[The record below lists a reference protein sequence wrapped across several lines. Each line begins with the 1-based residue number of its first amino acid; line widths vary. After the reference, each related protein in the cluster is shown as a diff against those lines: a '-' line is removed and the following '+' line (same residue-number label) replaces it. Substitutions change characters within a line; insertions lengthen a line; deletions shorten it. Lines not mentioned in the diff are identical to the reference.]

1 MQSKDASLGMV
12 YVRGG
17 ARHCENGLL
26 RENGLLS
33 ANWASL
39 WRSSLKASTA
49 DYMCV
54 FSSSMVEFMTTSDA
68 KKYSIRPLSVLLTVL
83 ETSDI
88 PLFFPVST

>member
-26 RENGLLS
+26 S

-39 WRSSLKASTA
+39 WRSSLKATTA

-54 FSSSMVEFMTTSDA
+54 SSSSMVEFMTTSDA